1 MFPSADLILDYFR
14 DYQQK
19 LGLNV
24 QFNTEMRNIQKEPCD
39 SAPDGVIYSML
50 DQNDELYKCG

>member
-24 QFNTEMRNIQKEPCD
+24 QFNTEIQNIRKEPCET
-39 SAPDGVIYSML
+39 APDGVIYTMT
-50 DQNDELYKCG
+50 DQNDTPYRCG